1 MNFEPYFEK
10 YRQLVEQVDAAFDK
24 IQTAFE
30 DCVSCKVGCADCC
43 YALFDL
49 SLVEALYIKNKFDS
63 NVSSDEL
70 RSKIIERANEADRKI
85 YRLKR
90 QAHKDQ
96 QAGKSVDEIFDWM
109 SAQRVRCPL
118 LNANDQCDL
127 YESRP
132 ITCRL
137 YGVPTVIGD
146 QAHTCGLS
154 GFKEGESYPTAKL
167 NAIHQRLY
175 DISSELAQEIQS
187 RYPKL
192 AELLVPLSMALLTD
206 YTEEYLGVKSSD
218 SKSEEKKGGESG
230 E

>member
-10 YRQLVEQVDAAFDK
+10 YCHIVEQVDAAFEK
-24 IQTAFE
+24 IQTAFD
-30 DCVSCKVGCADCC
+30 DCVNCKVGCADCC

-49 SLVEALYIKNKFDS
+49 SLVEALYIKNEFDA
-63 NVSSDEL
+63 NVSDPL
-70 RSKIIERANEADRKI
+70 RSKIIERANDADRKV

-96 QAGKSVDEIFDWM
+96 QAGKPENDIFDWM

-118 LNANDQCDL
+118 LNEKDQCEL

-137 YGVPTVIGD
+137 YGVPTVIAG

-167 NAIHQRLY
+167 DAIHQRLF

-192 AELLVPLSMALLTD
+192 AEMLVPLSMALLTE
-206 YTEEYLGVKSSD
+206 YTEEYLGVKSSEPE
-218 SKSEEKKGGESG
+218 SAEKKGGGKNE
-230 E
+230 

>member
-10 YRQLVEQVDAAFDK
+10 YRQLVEQIDAAFEK
-24 IQTAFE
+24 IEAAYA

-49 SLVEALYIKNKFDS
+49 TLVEALYIKNKFEATG
-63 NVSSDEL
+63 SDAI
-70 RSKIIERANEADRKI
+70 RSKIIEQANDADRKI
-85 YRLKR
+85 HRLKR

-96 QAGKSVDEIFDWM
+96 RSGKPENEIFNWM

-118 LNANDQCDL
+118 LNEKDQCEL

-154 GFKEGESYPTAKL
+154 GFKEGESYPTVKL

-192 AELLVPLSMALLTD
+192 AEMLVPLSMALLTD
-206 YTEEYLGVKSSD
+206 YTEEYLGMKSAD
-218 SKSEEKKGGESG
+218 SESTEKKGGTKG

>member
-10 YRQLVEQVDAAFDK
+10 YRYLVEQVDAAFGK
-24 IQTAFE
+24 IETAFD
-30 DCVSCKVGCADCC
+30 DCVNCKVGCADCC

-49 SLVEALYIKNKFDS
+49 SLVEALFIKNEFDTKIS
-63 NVSSDEL
+63 EDL
-70 RSKIIERANEADRKI
+70 RSKIIERANDADRKV

-96 QAGKSVDEIFDWM
+96 QAGKPENEIFDWL

-118 LNANDQCDL
+118 LNNNDQCEL

-137 YGVPTVIGD
+137 YGVPTVIGN

-167 NAIHQRLY
+167 DAIHQKLY
-175 DISSELAQEIQS
+175 DISSELAHEIKS

-192 AELLVPLSMALLTD
+192 AEMLVPLSMALLTE
-206 YTEEYLGVKSSD
+206 YTEEYLGVKSPESD
-218 SKSEEKKGGESG
+218 PAENKGGNKG

>member
-10 YRQLVEQVDAAFDK
+10 YRNLVEQIDAAFDK
-24 IQTAFE
+24 IESAYT

-49 SLVEALYIKNKFDS
+49 SLVEALYIKDKFEARGTDD
-63 NVSSDEL
+63 V
-70 RSKIIERANEADRKI
+70 RAKIIERANAADRKI

-96 QAGKSVDEIFDWM
+96 QSGKQEKEIFDWM

-118 LNANDQCDL
+118 LNDQDQCEL

-137 YGVPTVIGD
+137 YGVPTVIGE

-154 GFKEGESYPTAKL
+154 GFKEGVSYPTVKL
-167 NAIHQRLY
+167 NAIQQRLY
-175 DISSELAQEIQS
+175 DISSELASEIQS

-192 AELLVPLSMALLTD
+192 AEMLVPLSMALLTD
-206 YTEEYLGVKSSD
+206 YTEEYLGMKSTD
-218 SKSEEKKGGESG
+218 SEAAENKGGSTDA
-230 E
+230 

>member
-10 YRQLVEQVDAAFDK
+10 YRHLVEQVDAAFNK
-24 IQTAFE
+24 IETAFD
-30 DCVSCKVGCADCC
+30 DCVKCKVGCADCC

-49 SLVEALYIKNKFDS
+49 SLVEALYIKNEFNANFS
-63 NVSSDEL
+63 GEQ
-70 RSKIIERANEADRKI
+70 RSKVIERANDADRKV

-96 QAGKSVDEIFDWM
+96 QAGKPEKEIFEWM

-118 LNANDQCDL
+118 LNEKDQCEL
-127 YESRP
+127 YAYRP

-137 YGVPTVIGD
+137 YGVPTVIGG

-167 NAIHQRLY
+167 DAIHQRLH
-175 DISSELAQEIQS
+175 DISSELAREIQS
-187 RYPKL
+187 SYPKL

-206 YTEEYLGVKSSD
+206 YTEEYLGVKTAENQSV
-218 SKSEEKKGGESG
+218 EKKGDGKGE
-230 E
+230 

>member
-10 YRQLVEQVDAAFDK
+10 YRHLVDQVDAAFAK
-24 IQTAFE
+24 IETAYD
-30 DCVSCKVGCADCC
+30 DCVKCNIGCADCC
-43 YALFDL
+43 HALFDM
-49 SLVEALYIKNKFDS
+49 SLIEALYIKNEFDANIS
-63 NVSSDEL
+63 GAL
-70 RSKIIERANEADRKI
+70 RSKIIERANEADRKV

-96 QAGKSVDEIFDWM
+96 LAGKPEKEIFDWM

-118 LNANDQCDL
+118 LNEKDQCEL
-127 YESRP
+127 YETRP

-137 YGVPTVIGD
+137 YGVPTVIGG

-167 NAIHQRLY
+167 DAIHQRLY
-175 DISSELAQEIQS
+175 EMSSELAREIQS

-206 YTEEYLGVKSSD
+206 YTEEYLGVKSAD
-218 SKSEEKKGGESG
+218 TETAEKKGGAKG

>member
-1 MNFEPYFEK
+1 MNFEPFFKK
-10 YRQLVEQVDAAFDK
+10 YRQLVEQVDAAFNK
-24 IQTAFE
+24 TEASFGN
-30 DCVSCKVGCADCC
+30 CVNCKVGCADCC

-49 SLVEALYIKNKFDS
+49 SLVEALYIKDKFDAVIS
-63 NVSSDEL
+63 GEL
-70 RSKIIERANEADRKI
+70 RSKIIERANDADRNV
-85 YRLKR
+85 YRVKR

-96 QAGKSVDEIFDWM
+96 KAGKPEKKIFDWM

-118 LNANDQCDL
+118 LNEKDQCEL

-137 YGVPTVIGD
+137 YGIPTAIGG
-146 QAHTCGLS
+146 QAHTCGIS

-167 NAIHQRLY
+167 DAIHQRLY

-192 AELLVPLSMALLTD
+192 AEMLVPVSMALLTD
-206 YTEEYLGVKSSD
+206 YTEEYLGVNSAD
-218 SKSEEKKGGESG
+218 PETTDKKGDRKGE
-230 E
+230 

>member
-10 YRQLVEQVDAAFDK
+10 YRHLVEQVDAAFAK
-24 IQTAFE
+24 IQTAFD
-30 DCVSCKVGCADCC
+30 DCVTCNVGCSDCC

-49 SLVEALYIKNKFDS
+49 SLVEALFIKKEFEANLSADT
-63 NVSSDEL
+63 
-70 RSKIIERANEADRKI
+70 RAKIIERANDADRKI

-96 QAGKSVDEIFDWM
+96 QAGKPEKEIFDWM

-118 LNANDQCDL
+118 LSEKDQCEL

-167 NAIHQRLY
+167 DAIHQRLY
-175 DISSELAQEIQS
+175 DISSELAREIQS

-192 AELLVPLSMALLTD
+192 AEMLVPLSMALLTD
-206 YTEEYLGVKSSD
+206 YTEEYLGAISSD
-218 SKSEEKKGGESG
+218 PQPAEKKGSEKGE
-230 E
+230 

>member
-1 MNFEPYFEK
+1 M
-10 YRQLVEQVDAAFDK
+10 
-24 IQTAFE
+24 
-30 DCVSCKVGCADCC
+30 
-43 YALFDL
+43 
-49 SLVEALYIKNKFDS
+49 SLIEALYIKNEFDANIS
-63 NVSSDEL
+63 GAL
-70 RSKIIERANEADRKI
+70 RSKIIERANEADRKV

-96 QAGKSVDEIFDWM
+96 LAGKPEKEIFDWM

-118 LNANDQCDL
+118 LNEKDQCEL
-127 YESRP
+127 YETRP

-137 YGVPTVIGD
+137 YGVPTVIGG

-167 NAIHQRLY
+167 DAIHQRLY
-175 DISSELAQEIQS
+175 EMSSELAREIQS

-206 YTEEYLGVKSSD
+206 YTEEYLGVKSAD
-218 SKSEEKKGGESG
+218 TETAEKKGGAKG

>member
-10 YRQLVEQVDAAFDK
+10 YRHLVEQVDAAFDK
-24 IQTAFE
+24 IQTAFG
-30 DCVSCKVGCADCC
+30 DCVNCKVGCADCC

-49 SLVEALYIKNKFDS
+49 SLVEALYIKTEFDKKF
-63 NVSSDEL
+63 SDEQC
-70 RSKIIERANEADRKI
+70 SKIIERANDADRKV

-90 QAHKDQ
+90 RAHKEQ
-96 QAGKSVDEIFDWM
+96 QAGKPESEIFDWM

-118 LNANDQCDL
+118 LNEKDQCEL

-137 YGVPTVIGD
+137 YGVPTVIGGK
-146 QAHTCGLS
+146 AHTCGLS

-167 NAIHQRLY
+167 EAIHQRLY
-175 DISSELAQEIQS
+175 DISAELAQEIQS

-192 AELLVPLSMALLTD
+192 AEMLVPLSMALLTD
-206 YTEEYLGVKSSD
+206 YTEEYLGMKSAD
-218 SKSEEKKGGESG
+218 SEPRGKKGS
-230 E
+230 

>member
-1 MNFEPYFEK
+1 MKFEPYFEK

-24 IQTAFE
+24 IQTAYD

-43 YALFDL
+43 HALFDL
-49 SLVEALYIKNKFDS
+49 SLVEALHIKNEFDAKLS
-63 NVSSDEL
+63 NDQ
-70 RSKIIERANEADRKI
+70 RSKIIERANEADRQV

-96 QAGKSVDEIFDWM
+96 QAGKSENEILDWM
-109 SAQRVRCPL
+109 AAQRVRCPL
-118 LNANDQCDL
+118 LNEKDQCEL

-146 QAHTCGLS
+146 QAHSCGLS

-167 NAIHQRLY
+167 DAIHQRLY
-175 DISSELAQEIQS
+175 EISSELAQEIQS

-192 AELLVPLSMALLTD
+192 AEMLVPLSMALLTD
-206 YTEEYLGVKSSD
+206 YTEEYLGAKSSEPT
-218 SKSEEKKGGESG
+218 STEKKGDVKGE
-230 E
+230 

>member
-1 MNFEPYFEK
+1 M
-10 YRQLVEQVDAAFDK
+10 
-24 IQTAFE
+24 
-30 DCVSCKVGCADCC
+30 
-43 YALFDL
+43 
-49 SLVEALYIKNKFDS
+49 
-63 NVSSDEL
+63 L
-70 RSKIIERANEADRKI
+70 RSKIIERANEADRQI

-96 QAGKSVDEIFDWM
+96 QNGKPESEIFDWM

-118 LNANDQCDL
+118 LNDKDQCEL

-137 YGVPTVIGD
+137 YGVPTVIGN

-154 GFKEGESYPTAKL
+154 NFKEGEKYPTAKL

-192 AELLVPLSMALLTD
+192 AEMLVPLSMALLTD

-218 SKSEEKKGGESG
+218 SDSTEKKGDGTDE
-230 E
+230 

>member
-10 YRQLVEQVDAAFDK
+10 YRHLVEQVDAAFDK
-24 IQTAFE
+24 IQTAFD
-30 DCVSCKVGCADCC
+30 DCVNCKVGCADCC

-49 SLVEALYIKNKFDS
+49 SLVEALFIKNEFDA
-63 NVSSDEL
+63 NISDDQ
-70 RSKIIERANEADRKI
+70 RAKIIERANNADRKV

-96 QAGKSVDEIFDWM
+96 QAGKPENEIFDWL

-118 LNANDQCDL
+118 LNENDQCEL
-127 YESRP
+127 YDSRP

-137 YGVPTVIGD
+137 YGVPTVIGNK
-146 QAHTCGLS
+146 AHTCGLS

-167 NAIHQRLY
+167 DAIHQKLY
-175 DISSELAQEIQS
+175 DISAELAREIQS

-192 AELLVPLSMALLTD
+192 AEMLVPLSMALLTD
-206 YTEEYLGVKSSD
+206 YTEAYLGVKSSD
-218 SKSEEKKGGESG
+218 SDAAENREGNKGE
-230 E
+230 